1 MATIDISRRAFDP
14 RKHYSSVRMQQGRVI
29 VDDDWNENE
38 RIENEDR
45 RAANVDIIGRSGSP
59 DQGFRIADARIADG
73 MIDFDALPGTFYLGG
88 LRLDLENKETYRT
101 QKDWLQQPDD
111 LHKAPESERFDL
123 VYLVAW
129 QQPVGAVEDSEL
141 FEVALGGP
149 DTSMRVRNMR
159 RIKLWGDVQ
168 TADCAVAWQKL
179 ISELEA
185 KNNGKINDENEALP
199 DVRLTVSFSE
209 DGVSEDI
216 CKPSVLGGYL
226 GAENQ
231 TIRVQLVDKG
241 HFTWGFDNASPLYRV
256 EVNESGETVMLL
268 TDPKD
273 QAHWPLSGQVVE
285 ILPWS
290 AVLPNREKVSGMRGH
305 LSLVNSSYDPDTREL
320 TLTNP
325 LPSGFGE
332 EWKPRSDADELK
344 EPSEYLFMRVW
355 NRGSDRSSDPAIS
368 FTPGTAVKLGNTGLK
383 VTITGDDRVPGH
395 YWIIAARP
403 ETPDR
408 VVPWELEK
416 ALPPHGV
423 RRFHAPLAMIH
434 WRTNS
439 AGDIEGE
446 VIRDCRRRFRP
457 LTELKTCCTYF
468 VGDGVHSQGDFN
480 SIEEAVKNLPPE
492 GGKICVLPGEHLANV
507 ILENLRDVHI
517 TGCGAH
523 TIIRP
528 RPDQM
533 SNPIFLIRSSR
544 NIQLDNMTLI
554 ALYGTAIQVEDPAQ
568 AQQDSRGIKIEYNHI
583 IARIH
588 AINISVDNGVAGDND
603 IRITYNQIEM
613 LDKPDGRAAIF
624 SIADGVLIERN
635 RIFVVPAPDPD
646 DSNDP
651 REPGGPSDEVYD
663 DCAEPESFYEQG
675 FAIREFVY
683 EMVSYVTM
691 VISTLRIT
699 YLAEGGIQ
707 IGGGSER
714 VKIVENEIVGGRS
727 NGVTLGHLPLEIFD
741 DSELS
746 QIPVI
751 SELSDKTLEYLRAYF
766 AGDLYE
772 IAIEENIIQNMGLAG
787 VGAVAFFSSRAV
799 GLMVRVEELTIY
811 RNTIKNCV
819 QQMPA
824 EIPRNMVMQV
834 GFGGIMLADC
844 ENAVIQENQIG
855 DNGVSH
861 VEPVCGIF
869 ILYGEGVDI
878 SNNRILNNGP
888 RTSYDDRNV
897 RLGLRGGIVIG
908 MALKKLERRE
918 FNDQELLYNDGIPAV
933 KVHDNI
939 VTQPL
944 GQALLMMAMGPVS
957 VIGNQMTSQG
967 PDSAVNPLSLIAGT
981 VFIVNLGISKDLV
994 GALLVSR
1001 LRGMVNADVTNAEKV
1016 SGAILAAL
1024 KLLYLPSG
1032 NVIFADNQITLDL
1045 RAPEVSGTISSQL
1058 IASLDD
1064 VAYNSNQSECT
1075 SLLDFVIIDA
1085 AIFGVTIRSNDN
1097 RFQEGLTQARY
1108 SLFSYGIMNT
1118 ASNNQATHCLHI
1130 LGNPAFTV
1138 DDNNRILYSTGCDEA
1153 NKRIRERINVP
1164 KMVATN
1170 RVIS

>member
-1 MATIDISRRAFDP
+1 MATIDISREAFDP

-45 RAANVDIIGRSGSP
+45 RRARVDIIGRSGSP
-59 DQGFRIADARIADG
+59 DQGYRIADARIADG

-88 LRLDLENKETYRT
+88 LRLDLENEETYRT
-101 QKDWLQQPDD
+101 QKDWLQQQDD
-111 LHKAPESERFDL
+111 LHKAPENERFDL

-149 DTSMRVRNMR
+149 DTSMRLRNMR

-179 ISELEA
+179 MSELES
-185 KNNGKINDENEALP
+185 KNSGEINDENELIP

-209 DGVSEDI
+209 EGVSEDL
-216 CKPSVLGGYL
+216 CKPSAIGGYL

-231 TIRVQLVDKG
+231 AIRVQLVDEN

-256 EVNESGETVMLL
+256 EINESGDTVTLL

-320 TLTNP
+320 TLTAP

-332 EWKPRSDADELK
+332 EWKSRSDSNELK
-344 EPSEYLFMRVW
+344 KPSEYLFMRVW

-368 FTPGTAVKLGNTGLK
+368 FTPGTAVKLGNTGLQ
-383 VTITGDDRVPGH
+383 VTINGDHRVPGH

-416 ALPPHGV
+416 ALPPHGI
-423 RRFHAPLAMIH
+423 RRFYAPLAMIH
-434 WRTNS
+434 WKANS
-439 AGDIEGE
+439 AGEMEGE

-457 LTELKTCCTYF
+457 LTELRTCCTYF

-480 SIEEAVKNLPPE
+480 SIEEAVKNLPPD
-492 GGKICVLPGEHLANV
+492 GGNICVLPGEHKANV
-507 ILENLRDVHI
+507 IIENLRDIHI

-533 SNPIFLIRSSR
+533 SNPIFLIKSSR

-554 ALYGTAIQVEDPAQ
+554 ALNGTAVQVEDPAQ
-568 AQQDSRGIKIEYNHI
+568 SQQDSRGIKIDHNHI
-583 IARIH
+583 IARVH

-603 IRITYNQIEM
+603 IRITNNQIEM
-613 LDKPDGRAAIF
+613 LDKSDGRAAIF
-624 SIADGVLIERN
+624 SIADGVLVERN

-651 REPGGPSDEVYD
+651 REPGGPSDKIYD
-663 DCAEPESFYEQG
+663 DCAEPESFYEQD
-675 FAIREFVY
+675 FAIREFIY

-691 VISTLRIT
+691 IAPAFRIT

-727 NGVTLGHLPLEIFD
+727 NGITLGHLPLEIFD

-751 SELSDKTLEYLRAYF
+751 SELSDKTLKYLRAYF

-772 IAIEENIIQNMGLAG
+772 IAIEENVIHNMGLAG
-787 VGAVAFFSSRAV
+787 VGAVAFFDSEGI

-811 RNTIKNCV
+811 RNIIKNCV

-844 ENAVIQENQIG
+844 ENVVIQENQIR

-897 RLGLRGGIVIG
+897 RLGLRGGIVIR

-918 FNDQELLYNDGIPAV
+918 FGDQEVLYNDGIPAV
-933 KVHDNI
+933 KIHDNI
-939 VTQPL
+939 ITQPL

-1001 LRGMVNADVTNAEKV
+1001 LRGMANTDVTNAEKA
-1016 SGAILAAL
+1016 SGAILEAL

-1045 RAPEVSGTISSQL
+1045 RAPEVSGTLSSQL

-1075 SLLDFVIIDA
+1075 SLMDFVIIDA

-1138 DDNNRILYSTGCDEA
+1138 DDNNTVLYSAGCDEA
-1153 NKRIRERINVP
+1153 NKRIREYINVP
-1164 KMVATN
+1164 KVVATN